1 MASDGGTTACEV
13 SVSDDVDGSTSPK
26 ECSDL
31 CVRIE
36 MVERY
41 TFEAEFLQKF
51 LGEFGF
57 INCVNVM

>member
-1 MASDGGTTACEV
+1 MASDGGTTACDV

-36 MVERY
+36 MVEY
-41 TFEAEFLQKF
+41 YGSEAEFLF
-51 LGEFGF
+51 PGELGF
-57 INCVNVM
+57 IICVNVM